1 MILGLPL
8 RRQRPRRLSLGGK
21 SKVSGLEKR
30 SRGAEKNKKG
40 VGKNRLRVR
49 KNGGGVKEKRFGGWN
64 KTTVQGWK
72 TWIQKDVK
80 GWKKYV

>member
-1 MILGLPL
+1 MM
-8 RRQRPRRLSLGGK
+8 GGK

-30 SRGAEKNKKG
+30 AEKNKKG

-49 KNGGGVKEKRFGGWN
+49 KNAGGVKEKRFGGSK

-72 TWIQKDVK
+72 TRI
-80 GWKKYV
+80 GG